1 MVPAAAVNDD
11 GNDFCVNWMK
21 TGIKYIL
28 YFVVTLCSFI
38 IAKLSIR
45 KPGSFHHA
53 NIQITN
59 RHQIVDSVY

>member
-11 GNDFCVNWMK
+11 GNDFCVNWVK

-38 IAKLSIR
+38 LSQ
-45 KPGSFHHA
+45 SF
-53 NIQITN
+53 
-59 RHQIVDSVY
+59 RSVSPDLFTMQTFK